1 MVNIRNCAIAA
12 VIGFVLSLLVGLV
25 SGAALFVVLFRALIF
40 AVVFFVLG
48 AAIQFLVGNYVPEIL
63 EGDDFDTDEPV
74 GDNQAMGSRVNM
86 TVGDDEEAAVPK
98 MYRDRGEGDEV
109 GDIGDLVRGVDQ
121 KAKADYTIKE
131 AVFHEA
137 EAPEPRVTA
146 RRQESPISPPDAD
159 FVPVVETVDVLPD
172 LDSMAGSFL
181 SSDGKEMAEGAVDSA
196 PASVLTPKRSSGGKS
211 VNPGGDF
218 NPKELAQAIRTKLN
232 KD

>member
-12 VIGFVLSLLVGLV
+12 IIGFTLSLLVGLV
-25 SGAALFVVLFRALIF
+25 SGAGLFVVLFRALIF
-40 AVVFFVLG
+40 AIVFFVLS

-63 EGDDFDTDEPV
+63 EGDDFDRDEPI
-74 GDNQAMGSRVNM
+74 GDNQAPGSRVNM
-86 TVGDDEEAAVPK
+86 TVGDDEGAVPN
-98 MYRDRGEGDEV
+98 MYRDKGEGDEP
-109 GDIGDLVRGVDQ
+109 GDIGNLVRGVDQ
-121 KAKADYTIKE
+121 NAKGDYTIEE

-146 RRQESPISPPDAD
+146 ARRESSFSPQDD
-159 FVPVVETVDVLPD
+159 FVPVVEAVDVLPD

-181 SSDGKEMAEGAVDSA
+181 SSDGKEAAEGAVDGA
-196 PASVLTPKRSSGGKS
+196 PASISTPKRSSGGKS
-211 VNPGGDF
+211 VNLGGDF

>member
-12 VIGFVLSLLVGLV
+12 IIGFVLSFFVGLA
-25 SGAALFVVLFRALIF
+25 SGAGLFVVLFRALIF
-40 AVVFFVLG
+40 AIVFFVLG

-63 EGDDFDTDEPV
+63 EGDDFDTDEPG
-74 GDNQAMGSRVNM
+74 GDNQTTGGRVNM
-86 TVGDDEEAAVPK
+86 TVGDDEDTVPK

-121 KAKADYTIKE
+121 NTKGDYTVNE
-131 AVFHEA
+131 AVFHKA

-146 RRQESPISPPDAD
+146 TRQEPSLSPLDGD
-159 FVPVVETVDVLPD
+159 FAPVVETVDVLPD

-181 SSDGKEMAEGAVDSA
+181 SSDGKEMPENAVDSA

-211 VNPGGDF
+211 VNLGGDF